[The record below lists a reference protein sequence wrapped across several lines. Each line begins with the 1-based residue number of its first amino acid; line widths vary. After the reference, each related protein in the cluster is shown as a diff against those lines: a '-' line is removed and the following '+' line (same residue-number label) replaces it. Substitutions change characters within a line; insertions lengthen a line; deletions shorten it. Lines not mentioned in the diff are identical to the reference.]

1 MAALGV
7 GALGAGLGTAMGYG
21 IRRGI
26 PFLRSLP
33 GRFTRYAQRAGAKA
47 NQRAAAARLAAMNRT
62 FSPRFAKNQ
71 ALKLA
76 RITYPCVL
84 KMPILSCPKY
94 GPSGSQSNQYTVTSR
109 ICPFG
114 RKPALSGVGVSVNT
128 LFEND
133 TRFRTLCTLYSE
145 FHIVSVTF
153 NVQVISPAGDVF
165 KSDNAASSMVND
177 ITIFGNVIRN
187 APYTMDYTTL
197 QDTDYLSVPGII
209 WARPKTSVSY
219 PVLKVTVRE
228 KTLEEKMQWLPT
240 SNNGASQLN
249 WVADDPAIKWFPALD
264 VSFSTSRGWGA
275 TNFIYYAVVVRAIVK
290 FRSGKLPT
298 ATAAGTTKEI
308 IARAQSRA
316 KVEQSIPPGTD
327 VQDVSRTVMG
337 YETAAPVVNDK

>member
-7 GALGAGLGTAMGYG
+7 GALGAGLGTALGYG
-21 IRRGI
+21 IRHA
-26 PFLRSLP
+26 RSLP
-33 GRFTRYAQRAGAKA
+33 GMIRRAAQRSGARA
-47 NQRAAAARLAAMNRT
+47 NQKAAAARLAAMNRT

-84 KMPILSCPKY
+84 KMPILTCPRY
-94 GPSGSQSNQYTVTSR
+94 SPSGTPSAQYSVTSR
-109 ICPFG
+109 LCPFG
-114 RKPALSGVGVSVNT
+114 RKPALSGIGVSVNT

-133 TRFRTLCTLYSE
+133 IRFKTLCTLYSE
-145 FHIVSVTF
+145 FHIVSCTF
-153 NVQVISPAGDVF
+153 TVQVISPAGDVF
-165 KSDNAASSMVND
+165 KADNASASMVND

-187 APYTMDYTTL
+187 APYSMEYTTL

-209 WARPKTSVSY
+209 WARPRTSVSY

-275 TNFIYYAVVVRAIVK
+275 TSAIYYSVVVRAIVK

-298 ATAAGTTKEI
+298 AQAAGTTKEI

-316 KVEQSIPPGTD
+316 QVEKAIPPGTD
-327 VQDVSRTVMG
+327 VQDVSRAVMG
-337 YETAAPVVNDK
+337 YESAAPVVNGE